1 MEGLADKIED
11 EINETKKN
19 IEKLSD
25 KTDNYVSELKEL
37 IEEK

>member
-37 IEEK
+37 IE